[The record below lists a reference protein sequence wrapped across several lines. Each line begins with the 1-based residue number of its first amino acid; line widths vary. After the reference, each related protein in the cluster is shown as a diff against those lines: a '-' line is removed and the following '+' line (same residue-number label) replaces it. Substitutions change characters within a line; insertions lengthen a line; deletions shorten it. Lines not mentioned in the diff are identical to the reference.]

1 MTTARGKR
9 RGHRGPLPGSSV
21 KGTPEKREINFDA
34 IQVDDEELICPEGM
48 DPDAFARL
56 SRTGQRNAITSVSI
70 LEAGEVGSNDE
81 DDEDD
86 DDDEDE
92 DDDEETLEEN
102 RRRSREY
109 AA

>member
-1 MTTARGKR
+1 MD
-9 RGHRGPLPGSSV
+9 
-21 KGTPEKREINFDA
+21 EKVDA
-34 IQVDDEELICPEGM
+34 IEVDDEELICPEGM

-86 DDDEDE
+86 DDDDDEDE

-109 AA
+109 A